1 MSAPISRAPTQA
13 GAGTVAAARGL
24 APALLDLERALDSL
38 RDPGAAHGG
47 WRWTVRQRMA
57 AVRDELLGED
67 ERSED
72 GWLAARSGGI
82 LRERD
87 ALLARLSGLG
97 PQVLESPDVE
107 RVRAALT
114 RLLTDISHHV
124 QRVHD
129 LAYDAVE
136 LELGGSE

>member
-1 MSAPISRAPTQA
+1 MSVSIPRARKQA
-13 GAGTVAAARGL
+13 GAGAARGL
-24 APALLDLERALDSL
+24 APALLDLERALHE
-38 RDPGAAHGG
+38 PGEGGAAHGS

-87 ALLARLSGLG
+87 ALLARLSALG

-107 RVRAALT
+107 RLRTALT
-114 RLLTDISHHV
+114 RLLTDIAHHV